1 VAEQITDY
9 TYFLFLNSFSTILYN
24 DWLRYYVN
32 TIELPGV
39 GLAGTTGSWQ
49 SHYSNVFQEHKISY
63 ELNKPFLY
71 NFRKYK
77 LFLKAFFYW
86 RFLFTSFPS
95 PHIRTTGFIINRYL
109 FSQLK
114 RRKIKSK
121 FDAYLFESGRKGMSR
136 QIIKK
141 GYQIL
146 VVDKFGQTYTSEN
159 WYESKTFWSF
169 NQENLLISDNQTEKY
184 MNEDDTKKKVYTLL
198 AWKENDK

>member
-1 VAEQITDY
+1 
-9 TYFLFLNSFSTILYN
+9 
-24 DWLRYYVN
+24 
-32 TIELPGV
+32 
-39 GLAGTTGSWQ
+39 
-49 SHYSNVFQEHKISY
+49 
-63 ELNKPFLY
+63 
-71 NFRKYK
+71 
-77 LFLKAFFYW
+77 
-86 RFLFTSFPS
+86 
-95 PHIRTTGFIINRYL
+95 
-109 FSQLK
+109 
-114 RRKIKSK
+114 
-121 FDAYLFESGRKGMSR
+121 MSR